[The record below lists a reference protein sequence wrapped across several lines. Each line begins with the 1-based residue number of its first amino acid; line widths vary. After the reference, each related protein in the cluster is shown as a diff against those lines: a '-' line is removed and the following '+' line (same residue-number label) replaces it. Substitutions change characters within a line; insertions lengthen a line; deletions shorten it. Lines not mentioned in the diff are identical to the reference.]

1 MKREDYPFLKKH
13 QKGPGGREPAK
24 YYEPLYFYDGHTKL
38 TEENQQFMVEVLD
51 KNQAVGIYGVYEEEG
66 YPIYCMSG
74 FAMTSLG
81 YDFDELLEE
90 TDGKFI
96 NLIYEKDRHGFE
108 EAFQDAGVI
117 ETEFRMVTKEK
128 KAIWVHSYRRKNV
141 CIDGKMVDIASVRV
155 VDDSMKREG
164 ELLAA
169 LAKEYS
175 EIVYIDEN
183 KGKYRRI
190 KSAESVNELRGS
202 VAELNEKLKR
212 HMKIIHPDDHAFEE
226 VFERIN
232 SLSVIELDRGGDY
245 RATYRARLGG
255 EYVWLQFR
263 AIFGGNMNLDTGHIV
278 MTFRRVDREVQRELD
293 ANRILTE
300 SLARAEQA
308 GRIKNQFLSRMSHDL
323 RTPLNGIM
331 GLVEIM
337 KKNAQNPAKI
347 LECSR
352 KIQTSCQHLL
362 SLVNDV
368 LDMSNLERGR
378 GELEE
383 VPFDISTLIENEA
396 EFIRAQVEKAGLVY
410 RTSLETFHHCNVI
423 GSPDHIRQI
432 FSHILN
438 NAILYNRPGGEV
450 HVCGREVSDSDRLAV
465 FEFAFED
472 TGFGMS
478 KEFVKRI
485 FEPFEQERNDARTIY
500 AGTGLGM
507 AIVKKMV
514 DQMNGD
520 IVVESTEGVGTK
532 ISVTLP
538 FKVCSMEEELEEEA
552 QETDLTGKRALLVE
566 DNELNMEIAQFILEN
581 LGFEVYGAENGQ
593 IAVELFEESNPGF
606 YDMVFMDLMMP
617 VMDGYE
623 ATRQIRA
630 MDRKDAKAV
639 PIIAVSANVMDEDI
653 RKSKMAGMNEHLAK
667 PIEAAQVQKAALK
680 YIRSKE

>member
-13 QKGPGGREPAK
+13 QKGSNGREPAK
-24 YYEPLYFYDGHTKL
+24 YYEPLYFYDGHTRL

-51 KNQAVGIYGVYEEEG
+51 KNQAVGIYGVFEEEG

-90 TDGKFI
+90 TDGKFL

-108 EAFQDAGVI
+108 EAFRDAGII

-141 CIDGKMVDIASVRV
+141 LIDGKMVDIASVRV
-155 VDDSMKREG
+155 VDDSVKREG

-183 KGKYRRI
+183 KGRYRRI
-190 KSAESVNELRGS
+190 KSAESANEMRGS

-245 RATYRARLGG
+245 RATYRARLGK

-410 RTSLETFHHCNVI
+410 RTSLETFHHRNVI

-438 NAILYNRPGGEV
+438 NAILYNKPGGEV
-450 HVCGREVSDSDRLAV
+450 HVYGREVSDSDRLAV

-520 IVVESTEGVGTK
+520 IAVESTEGVGTK

-538 FKVCSMEEELEEEA
+538 FKVCSMEEEPEEEV
-552 QETDLTGKRALLVE
+552 QEADLTGKRALLVE
-566 DNELNMEIAQFILEN
+566 DNELNMEIAQFMLEN

-593 IAVELFEESNPGF
+593 VAVELFEESNPGF
-606 YDMVFMDLMMP
+606 YDMIFMDLMMP

-623 ATRQIRA
+623 AARQIRA
-630 MDRKDAKAV
+630 MDRKDARTV

-667 PIEAAQVQKAALK
+667 PIEAAQVRKTVVK
-680 YIRSKE
+680 YIRGKS